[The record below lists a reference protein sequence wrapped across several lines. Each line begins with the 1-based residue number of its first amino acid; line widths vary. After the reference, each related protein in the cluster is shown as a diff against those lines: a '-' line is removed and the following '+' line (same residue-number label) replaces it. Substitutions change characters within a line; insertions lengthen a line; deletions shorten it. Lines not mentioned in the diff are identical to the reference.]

1 MELEKIA
8 LIVLSFLVSII
19 GFFLK
24 KVLDDHEKTKEMSI
38 KNQAKLDLIENN
50 YNHLDKKF
58 DMLYQAVSELT
69 KEIKQLNIQLVK
81 KKD

>member
-1 MELEKIA
+1 MELEKIT
-8 LIVLSFLVSII
+8 LTVLSFFVSII

-24 KVLDDHEKTKEMSI
+24 KVLDDHEKTKEITI

-58 DMLYQAVSELT
+58 DILYQAVSELT